1 MDAAESP
8 LAVLFAQISGSDALA
23 GAIGDRRAAEAVNAS
38 LELLKAPVGKFGGT
52 VVKTVGEELIAH
64 FASADLALQAAS
76 AMQASMRGQADGL
89 SLKAGF
95 TVGPVIHESRDIF
108 GDAVNLA
115 ARVASMANPRQIL
128 TTRQAVDAMS
138 PFVRS
143 ICRSLYTITVKG
155 KAGKISVYEA
165 VWNKDKSTT
174 VVGDPTESSSGG
186 PGMLRL
192 SYRGKTWDVDE
203 GCDAIAAGR
212 DPSSDILVAGDKVSR
227 HHARV
232 FMRQGKFVI
241 ADQSANGTYV
251 RVRHRPEVLLQRE
264 EFVLLGQGRIA
275 LGQSVA
281 DSGEETIAYEISN

>member
-1 MDAAESP
+1 MDAEESP
-8 LAVLFAQISGSDALA
+8 LAVLFAQISGSEALA
-23 GAIGDRRAAEAVNAS
+23 GSIGDSRAADAVNAS
-38 LELLKAPVGKFGGT
+38 FELLKASVGKYGGT
-52 VVKTVGEELIAH
+52 VVKTVGDDLIAH

-76 AMQASMRGQADGL
+76 AMQASMRGQAGGL

-95 TVGPVIHESRDIF
+95 TVGPVIHEDRDIF
-108 GDAVNLA
+108 GDTVNLA
-115 ARVASMANPRQIL
+115 ARVASMANPKQIL

-155 KAGKISVYEA
+155 KAEKVSVYEA
-165 VWNKDKSTT
+165 VWSQDKGTT
-174 VVGDPTESSSGG
+174 VVNDPTEKNTGG
-186 PGMLRL
+186 PGTLKL
-192 SYRGKTWDVDE
+192 SYRGKAWDVDE
-203 GCDAIAAGR
+203 GRDTIALGR

-232 FMRQGKFVI
+232 FLRQGKFVI

-251 RVRHRPEVLLQRE
+251 RVQHRPEVLLQRE

-281 DSGEETIAYEISN
+281 DSGEDTVAYEIS